1 MSKKKYRSK
10 DEPGYTETPIVD
22 AATDTNVQRL
32 FQELGGGNL
41 TEALEASV
49 ATVRLYR
56 AEIEDRLRS
65 RVERRSYGDDP
76 ERRLTISPTVG
87 VRAIRAVADLM
98 KKRAA
103 LLEECRLEIAIISR
117 REEAKRAAERSA
129 GSPKAMS
136 PEQCTALPATPA
148 TDGGTPSEPTADAAD
163 NATAGAAGTA
173 APSAGETPALRTA
186 EDDSEPPGESS

>member
-1 MSKKKYRSK
+1 MSKKKYRSQ
-10 DEPGYTETPIVD
+10 DEPGFTETPIVD

-41 TEALEASV
+41 TEALDAAV

-65 RVERRSYGDDP
+65 RIERRSYGDEP

-103 LLEECRLEIAIISR
+103 LLEECRLEIEIISR
-117 REEAKRAAERSA
+117 REEEKRAAA
-129 GSPKAMS
+129 A
-136 PEQCTALPATPA
+136 ATEG
-148 TDGGTPSEPTADAAD
+148 DVGGTPTSSTAE
-163 NATAGAAGTA
+163 TA
-173 APSAGETPALRTA
+173 ALQTTDEEP
-186 EDDSEPPGESS
+186 EPPDESS